1 MSWVGFIYCI
11 ESGLSISFLD
21 VQVSSCFITTIICH
35 LAFVSDR
42 FKAVLLHEITLK
54 LTATVLNIQ
63 NLFTE
68 SCITLPLINITFI
81 LHVLQKSSIFYINA
95 TFVSL

>member
-63 NLFTE
+63 NL
-68 SCITLPLINITFI
+68 LQI
-81 LHVLQKSSIFYINA
+81 LYYSPFDQHYIHSA
-95 TFVSL
+95 CAAKL